1 MPARDR
7 RELRKTLLAVAGPQ
21 SGYFTAAQALKA
33 GYSYPAQRYHAL
45 RNNWLHIDRG
55 LYRLPEWPP
64 STHEDLVRWTLWS
77 RHKGVVS
84 HDTALVVHG
93 LGDVNPEKVHF
104 TVPPG
109 FRAKAE
115 GVVLHRG
122 VVESSEREE
131 HTGFSVTT
139 PLRSMVDV
147 AAGPLDLDQL
157 ATAISEAIR
166 RGLATPQRLRLRA
179 EATDNRAALR
189 IERALSM
196 LNAEQPTEPSETDYQ
211 EPVRRISF
219 KRE

>member
-1 MPARDR
+1 MPRDR
-7 RELRKTLLAVAGPQ
+7 RELRKTLLAVAAPQ

-64 STHEDLVRWTLWS
+64 STHEDLIRWTLWS
-77 RHKGVVS
+77 RRKGVVS

-93 LGDVNPEKVHF
+93 LGDVNPEKVHL
-104 TVPPG
+104 TVPPA
-109 FRAKAE
+109 FRANAE

-122 VVESSEREE
+122 VVESSERQE
-131 HTGFSVTT
+131 HTGFWVTT
-139 PLRSMVDV
+139 VLRSIVDV
-147 AAGPLDLDQL
+147 AAGSLDLDQL

-166 RGLATPQRLRLRA
+166 RGLVTTQRLRARA
-179 EATDNRAALR
+179 DAADHRAALR

-196 LNAEQPTEPSETDYQ
+196 QSIQQGEPADTDQ
-211 EPVRRISF
+211 GPVRRITF
-219 KRE
+219 KQD